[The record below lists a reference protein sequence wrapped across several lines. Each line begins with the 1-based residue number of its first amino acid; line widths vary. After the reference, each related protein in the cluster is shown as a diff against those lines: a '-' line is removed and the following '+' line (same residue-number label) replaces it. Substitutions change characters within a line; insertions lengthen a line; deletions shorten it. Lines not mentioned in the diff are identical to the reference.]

1 MRPNP
6 AAVAT
11 MGRLTPPILAAAALP
26 LLLVNLYDTGRNR
39 LWYDE
44 LQTITHATRPW
55 SAVIPSVLVSDPHGP
70 LYYLLLKPWSL
81 LSESDTFL
89 LLSSSLT
96 AFLAVLVLHRL
107 TARRLGPGVA
117 LCAALLLAA
126 SPLAVYWSAY
136 LRMYALLM
144 LLAVPFFYANLRLL
158 TEREG
163 PALSLALLV
172 GSGLALAYAHA
183 SGVFFVAAMSLAVAL
198 HGASADPTLRR
209 PATFLREP
217 GPRLWV
223 LGHVA
228 ILVLVVPLV
237 LKALADDA
245 GHADATPSLADAVDG
260 AALLAI
266 GPAFRNRFA
275 AWLAAACV
283 LLVLA
288 CGLLDRRPAVAAM
301 SGCVLVTLASALA
314 LAFLKPIW
322 IALRL
327 FAHLA
332 PLFAVVTAACL
343 LGLEGRPRPLAW
355 IARGGA
361 LAVLALSLWATHT
374 LFRTHKKWDD
384 YPTTVRSIEAEAAPG
399 DIVVAN
405 GLREAWGL
413 RWYLAGSAWQRDLE
427 GEIGLGD
434 YLEAVRRGR
443 LGRLRDILE
452 AHDLRGETTSPRVY
466 VHNHL
471 DPRDLD
477 AADRVWLVANNPANI
492 AKMTAALGLGGL
504 PARALDRLDP
514 LAVLVTRAE

>member
-1 MRPNP
+1 MRLPT
-6 AAVAT
+6 AAAT
-11 MGRLTPPILAAAALP
+11 GRLTPLILAAAALP
-26 LLLVNLYDTGRNR
+26 LLLINLYDTGRNR

-55 SAVIPSVLVSDPHGP
+55 SAVVPSVLVSDPHGP

-81 LSESDTFL
+81 LSEGDTFL

-107 TARRLGPGVA
+107 TARQLGPGVA

-126 SPLAVYWSAY
+126 SPLAIYWSAY

-158 TEREG
+158 TGREG
-163 PALSLALLV
+163 SAGTAALLV
-172 GSGLALAYAHA
+172 ASGLGLAYAHA
-183 SGVFFVAAMSLAVAL
+183 SGVFFVAVMALAVAL
-198 HGASADPTLRR
+198 HGAVTEPALRR
-209 PATFLREP
+209 PATFLREA
-217 GPRLWV
+217 GPRLWALAHLV
-223 LGHVA
+223 L
-228 ILVLVVPLV
+228 LVLVVPLV

-245 GHADATPSLADAVDG
+245 GHVDATPGLVDAADGV
-260 AALLAI
+260 ALLAI
-266 GPAFRNRFA
+266 GPAYRNRVA
-275 AWLAAACV
+275 ASLAAAACV

-301 SGCVLVTLASALA
+301 SGCVLLTLASALA

-343 LGLEGRPRPLAW
+343 LGLEGRSRPVAR

-361 LAVLALSLWATHT
+361 LAVLALSLWGAHT
-374 LFRTHKKWDD
+374 LYRTHKKWDD
-384 YPTTVRSIEAEAAPG
+384 YPATVRAIAAEAAPG

-413 RWYLAGSAWQRDLE
+413 RWYLAGSSWQRGLE
-427 GEIGLGD
+427 GEFSLGD
-434 YLEAVRRGR
+434 YLDALDRGR
-443 LGRLRDILE
+443 LSRFRDILE
-452 AHDLRGETTSPRVY
+452 AHDLRGETTSPGVY
-466 VHNHL
+466 VHDEI
-471 DPRDLD
+471 DPHDLD
-477 AADRVWLVANNPANI
+477 AAHRVWLVANNPANI
-492 AKMTAALGLGGL
+492 AKMSARLGLDGL
-504 PARALDRLDP
+504 PARTFERLDP